1 MEIDVSYRDKSEWR
15 GGLGD
20 SKKLDILDKISDEV
34 FYYYDCD
41 RVIID
46 VYVDGSHDEEYI
58 MNHDDRRGSFK

>member
-1 MEIDVSYRDKSEWR
+1 ME